1 MPIIQMGQ
9 EKPAEWGRRSPQ
21 TRRVEH
27 VKRFRALAI
36 ITAMAAIVAIPGAA
50 QARGQDNCIAETV
63 QMLKT
68 TFHADPG
75 SAAAVIEEARTNPDV
90 FPWCG

>member
-1 MPIIQMGQ
+1 MPIIDMGR
-9 EKPAEWGRRSPQ
+9 KSPADVE
-21 TRRVEH
+21 RVEH

-36 ITAMAAIVAIPGAA
+36 ITATAAIVAIPSAA
-50 QARGQDNCIAETV
+50 LAGRQDNCVAETV
-63 QMLKT
+63 QMLRT

-75 SAAAVIEEARTNPDV
+75 SAAAAIAEARTNPDA

>member
-1 MPIIQMGQ
+1 
-9 EKPAEWGRRSPQ
+9 
-21 TRRVEH
+21 VEH

-36 ITAMAAIVAIPGAA
+36 IAATAAIVAIPGAA
-50 QARGQDNCIAETV
+50 SARGQDSCIAETV
-63 QMLKT
+63 QMLRT

-75 SAAAVIEEARTNPDV
+75 SAADVIAEARTNPDA